1 MEIIPFNKPTTIGS
15 ELKYITNVFNSDKT
29 CSDGSYTKRCELF
42 FENKYKFTK
51 TILTT
56 SCTSALEISALLID
70 IKPNDEIII
79 PSFTFVSTANAF
91 AKQGAKIIFAD
102 SKKYSPNI
110 NVDNIEKLITKQTK
124 AIIIVHYA
132 GISVDMDKILALT
145 KKYNLFL
152 IEDAAQAIDSYY
164 NKKPLGSFG
173 HLSAFSFHE
182 TKNIQCGEGGL
193 LVINDKKLIDKAEI
207 LSNNG
212 TNKAAFT
219 RGEVDKY
226 EWISIGSSYKPAE
239 TIAAQLYAQLEN
251 IDIIQKKRIS
261 IWNSYYNKLK
271 DIPQISLPKIP
282 DYASNN
288 GHMFY
293 FTCDTEEV
301 RNNLIKHLKNKNI
314 TATFHYQCL
323 HKSPFYTLNNK
334 YKELVNAE
342 NFEKTL
348 IRLPLYF
355 ELSDDDI
362 DFISNK
368 IKYFF
373 EK

>member
-1 MEIIPFNKPTTIGS
+1 MELIPFNKPFIIGS
-15 ELKYITNVFNSDKT
+15 ELEYISSVINANNT
-29 CSDGSYTKRCELF
+29 CSDGIYTKKCESF
-42 FENKYKFTK
+42 FEDKYKFTK

-56 SCTSALEISALLID
+56 SCTTALEMSALLIN
-70 IKPNDEIII
+70 IKPNDEVII
-79 PSFTFVSTANAF
+79 PSYTYVSTANAF

-102 SKKYSPNI
+102 SKKDSPNI
-110 NVDNIEKLITKQTK
+110 DENKIEQLITKRTK
-124 AIIIVHYA
+124 AIVIVHYA
-132 GISVDMDKILALT
+132 GIAVDIDKIITIT
-145 KKYNLFL
+145 KKHNLFL
-152 IEDAAQAIDSYY
+152 IEDSAQSINSYY
-164 NKKPLGSFG
+164 KNKPLGSFG

-193 LVINDKKLIDKAEI
+193 LVINDKRLINRAEI
-207 LSNNG
+207 ISNNG
-212 TNKAAFT
+212 TNKAAFI
-219 RGEVDKY
+219 RGDVNKY
-226 EWISIGSSYKPAE
+226 EWLNIGSSYKPAD
-239 TIAAQLYAQLEN
+239 TIAAHLFAQLEN
-251 IDIIQKKRIS
+251 IDIIQKKRIE

-293 FTCDTEEV
+293 FTCKTEDI

-323 HKSPFYTLNNK
+323 HKSPYYTLNNK
-334 YKELVNAE
+334 VIKLPNAE
-342 NFEKTL
+342 KFEKRL

-362 DFISNK
+362 YFISNE